1 MKEGTRVIR
10 LSQDYIFKAFDC
22 GNQDLNDFLLQDA
35 KEYDKRLLSVT
46 YILET
51 DEDIVAYF
59 SVSNDKIAIP
69 DSSKGDLEKIKALF
83 PHQKH
88 RSDYPAVKI
97 GRLGVSLKYQ
107 HTQIGTDILDFIK
120 EMFITNEFGTGCSFV
135 TVDALKS
142 ALSFYLKN
150 NFLFLDKVTAADD
163 TQETYL
169 LYYNLAQLLD

>member
-69 DSSKGDLEKIKALF
+69 DSDKATWRKIKALF
-83 PHQKH
+83 PHRKH

-120 EMFITNEFGTGCSFV
+120 EMFINNNRTGCSFV